1 MYNARMGEKLREHL
15 AVIYGDVSAQEYT
28 DLLLAK
34 IEDSRMRRAATDIH
48 FKPLGARDAILIT
61 YADQIAD
68 PDQPPLATLAEFL
81 SARISPWLSA
91 VHLLP
96 FYPSSSDDGF
106 SVMDYYEVD
115 PAFGD
120 WSDIERVRKNFDLMF
135 DAVFNH
141 ASVQGEWFRRF
152 LAREDT
158 WENAFFTVDGSPDLS
173 AVVRPRT
180 HPVLT
185 AFDAGNGPLNVWT
198 TFSADQADIN
208 FSDPRMMLR
217 LIDVFLFYLEHG
229 ARFIRLD
236 AIAFLWKVAGTSCI
250 HLPET
255 HRAVQLFRTVAEMVD
270 PEITIITETNV
281 PHTLNI
287 SYFGDGT
294 NEAHMVYNFALPP
307 LVFHTLRTGD
317 ATRLSEWAASLSLP
331 GERATFFNF
340 LASHDGIGVNPA
352 RGILTQEEID
362 ALVSTTLA
370 HGGMVS
376 NKSNP
381 DGTTSPYELNI
392 NYYDAINGDMDE
404 TVAIDRFVAAHAIL
418 FSLRGVPGVYFH
430 SLFGSRGD
438 RRGADESGIPRRINR
453 EKFLRADLDIKL
465 DTPHSRESQ
474 IFMRLREM
482 LVTRAQL
489 QAFEPTSPQEVL
501 PASSGL
507 FVLQRGYPGS
517 RVLCVVNVTDA
528 AVSIPLPAAF
538 GSPESLELLPYQ
550 WQWILE
556 SGS

>member
-1 MYNARMGEKLREHL
+1 MYDEHMGEKLREHL
-15 AVIYGDVSAQEYT
+15 AAIYDDVIAQEYT
-28 DLLLAK
+28 DVLHAK
-34 IEDSRMRRAATDIH
+34 IKDSRMRRAATDVH
-48 FKPLGARDAILIT
+48 FKRLGARDAILIT
-61 YADQIAD
+61 YADQVAD
-68 PDQPPLATLAEFL
+68 PGQAPLATLAEFL
-81 SARISPWLSA
+81 SARISPWMSA

-106 SVMDYYEVD
+106 SVMNYYEVD

-120 WSDIERVRKNFDLMF
+120 WSDIECVRKNFDLMF

-158 WENAFFTVDGSPDLS
+158 WEDAFFTVDGSPDLS

-208 FSDPRMMLR
+208 FADPHMMLR

-255 HRAVQLFRTVAEMVD
+255 HRAVQLFRTAAEMVD
-270 PEITIITETNV
+270 PEITLITETNV

-317 ATRLSEWAASLSLP
+317 ASRLSAWAASLSLP
-331 GERATFFNF
+331 GDRVTFFNF
-340 LASHDGIGVNPA
+340 LASHDGIGVNPV

-362 ALVSTTLA
+362 ALVSSTVA

-392 NYYDAINGDMDE
+392 NYYDAINGDIE
-404 TVAIDRFVAAHAIL
+404 EAVAIDRFVAAHAIL
-418 FSLRGVPGVYFH
+418 FSLRGVPGIYFH
-430 SLFGSRGD
+430 SLFGSRGN
-438 RRGADESGIPRRINR
+438 RSGAEQSGIPRRINR
-453 EKFLRADLDIKL
+453 EKFLRNELDVKL
-465 DTPHSRESQ
+465 DAPHSREAQ
-474 IFMRLREM
+474 IFTRLREM
-482 LVTRAQL
+482 LVARAQL
-489 QAFEPTSPQEVL
+489 QAFDPTSPQEVL
-501 PASSGL
+501 PAPSGL
-507 FVLQRGYPGS
+507 FLLLRGHPGS
-517 RVLCVVNVTDA
+517 RVLCAVNVTDVTA
-528 AVSIPLPAAF
+528 SIALPSYF
-538 GSPESLELLPYQ
+538 GASEALELLPYQ
-550 WQWILE
+550 WQWISE
-556 SGS
+556 SGR